1 MNIKG
6 EIMIHQFRIDF
17 EREFTKIMPPGELTF
32 ETDDLCFYNFH
43 WEDVFVKCDFPIIVP
58 IDYNHNSVTIIAQME
73 AAKIIKEH
81 YL

>member
-1 MNIKG
+1 
-6 EIMIHQFRIDF
+6 MIPQFIVDF
-17 EREFTKIMPPGELTF
+17 DKEFTKIMPPGELTF

-58 IDYNHNSVTIIAQME
+58 IDYNQNRVVAIAQIE
-73 AAKIIKEH
+73 AYKIIREH